1 MLEWG
6 KPQDL
11 MEIPRVKTEEKLAE
25 VGSTQRMS
33 TERQSIPSC
42 LQRPVTVAGEPAGTA
57 QRGHNS
63 SPGEENWD
71 EPQPATL
78 LGTRLSLHHDS
89 RLRYR
94 WVF

>member
-1 MLEWG
+1 
-6 KPQDL
+6 

-25 VGSTQRMS
+25 VGSTQRMC
-33 TERQSIPSC
+33 TEEQSVSSC
-42 LQRPVTVAGEPAGTA
+42 LKRPVTVAREPVGTA
-57 QRGHNS
+57 QRGHDS

-78 LGTRLSLHHDS
+78 LGTRLSLHRDG
-89 RLRYR
+89 RLRYH